1 MNAFR
6 PAPRYEVAKAGFIVT
21 NREPGLKLSRG
32 HLRNWFR
39 ALCHGGNPSFS
50 TVEGYCHV

>member
-1 MNAFR
+1 
-6 PAPRYEVAKAGFIVT
+6 
-21 NREPGLKLSRG
+21 
-32 HLRNWFR
+32 LRDWFR